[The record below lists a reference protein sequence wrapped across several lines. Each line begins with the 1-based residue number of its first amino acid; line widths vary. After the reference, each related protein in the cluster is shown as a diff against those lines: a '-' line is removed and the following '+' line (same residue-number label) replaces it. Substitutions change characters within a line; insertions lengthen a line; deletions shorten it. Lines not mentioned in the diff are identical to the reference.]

1 MRDLLFKDLTSSD
14 KKRRIISS
22 AEIMDK
28 QGVRSIIHRHFVYII
43 KEITGT
49 SYRENPL
56 PSVYVVK
63 KRDTRAR
70 KENFFCRV
78 KAGLILANGQRQ
90 FLVLYTHSLK
100 IRLTAI
106 PEQLSKYS
114 ENI

>member
-22 AEIMDK
+22 AEIVDK
-28 QGVRSIIHRHFVYII
+28 QGVRSIIHRHFVYIV

-49 SYRENPL
+49 HAERPL
-56 PSVYVVK
+56 SSVYVVK
-63 KRDTRAR
+63 KRDTQAR

-90 FLVLYTHSLK
+90 FLILYTHSLK
-100 IRLTAI
+100 IRLAAI
-106 PEQLSKYS
+106 PAHLSKYS
-114 ENI
+114 ADI